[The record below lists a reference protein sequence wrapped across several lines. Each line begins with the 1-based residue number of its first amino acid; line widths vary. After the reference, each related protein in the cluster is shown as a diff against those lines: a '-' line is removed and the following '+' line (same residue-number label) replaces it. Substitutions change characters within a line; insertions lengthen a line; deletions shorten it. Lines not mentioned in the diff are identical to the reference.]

1 MYIILS
7 IILFFGVV
15 LGTSLNVFVIDDQ
28 VWDTIVQI
36 ITILCS
42 SGLALTVN
50 KSINLKQKTN
60 NKVKNN
66 SGDNNIT
73 TYQGQNI
80 TVCNSD
86 NEKVIK
92 LLENINDKFPIVE
105 KENQA
110 SIVLDVV
117 EKIMTEFTDFHR
129 DFLSHRS
136 KKCIS
141 YKDYLKYFG
150 YPDADSLPD
159 GDFLCHGDFHFANL
173 MRNGSGESEDSGKL
187 YAIDFMNLCHGPK
200 EYDIARAYVL
210 IVEDSLPKD
219 MPEPQR
225 KMLLEAK
232 AAAGKMYLEK
242 MGFSL
247 EQLKPFIPAVE
258 FCRKREML

>member
-1 MYIILS
+1 MKEKGMPLIATGNTAEVFDYADGKILKLFKDGYPEDS
-7 IILFFGVV
+7 IKMEFN
-15 LGTSLNVFVIDDQ
+15 NVAV
-28 VWDTIVQI
+28 
-36 ITILCS
+36 
-42 SGLALTVN
+42 VN
-50 KSINLKQKTN
+50 KQGIPSPKVYEIVYVENRCGIVYEKLTGNDLLKEIFACLENLPA
-60 NKVKNN
+60 V
-66 SGDNNIT
+66 
-73 TYQGQNI
+73 
-80 TVCNSD
+80 
-86 NEKVIK
+86 EK
-92 LLENINDKFPIVE
+92 LL
-105 KENQA
+105 
-110 SIVLDVV
+110 
-117 EKIMTEFTDFHR
+117 TEFSNFHK

-136 KKCIS
+136 TECIS

-200 EYDIARAYVL
+200 EYDVARAYVL

-225 KMLLEAK
+225 KMLLDAK
-232 AAAGKMYLEK
+232 AAAGKIYLEK